1 MNSLGVLMKKEYSL
15 VLRDFKVIWLPL
27 VFIFLGATQPVMTYY
42 LPVILE
48 VLGGTQGISID
59 SSMIEQ
65 TGGQVLAATL
75 GSQFDQLGI
84 MIIVIAMM
92 GLIQSDKSSG
102 MLAFILTRPVSVSS
116 YISGKLISNF
126 LLVSVSI
133 LLGYFVSV
141 LYIHFLFTYIE
152 LSQIIIALFCYL
164 VWILFCLSFTTM
176 LSAVLNSQAL
186 IAIVGI
192 ITLLICRMLVG
203 LHPMLDA
210 VNPAGMSQHA
220 MNILITGSIGA
231 NLFINILATIL
242 VVMITVMVTY
252 YWIQKKKY
260 HPN

>member
-1 MNSLGVLMKKEYSL
+1 MNSLGVLMKKEYSQ

-27 VFIFLGATQPVMTYY
+27 VFVFLGATQPIMTYY

-59 SSMIEQ
+59 PTMIEQ

-102 MLAFILTRPVSVSS
+102 MLAFILTRPVTVSS
-116 YISGKLISNF
+116 YIGGKLVFNY
-126 LLVSVSI
+126 LLVSVSVGI
-133 LLGYFVSV
+133 GYFISL
-141 LYIHFLFTYIE
+141 LYIHFLFTSVE
-152 LSQIIIALFCYL
+152 LSQLIGALLCYL
-164 VWILFCLSFTTM
+164 VWVLFSVSFITM

-220 MNILITGSIGA
+220 MNLLISGSIGA
-231 NLFINILATIL
+231 NLSINLLVTIIWVL
-242 VVMITVMVTY
+242 LTVIITH
-252 YWIQKKKY
+252 YWILQKKF
-260 HPN
+260 HES